1 MAGHMRGA
9 GPTRRHLLRAAAGA
23 FAASLPPFAARSA
36 SLGAPLTPDAAA
48 KLGALPGKAVLG
60 AARTAPRITELVD
73 FNAAD
78 WRRSALDMRELL
90 ASDAQLAYGL
100 VQAPLFDVRSLE
112 AARVALA
119 VLAKGAGRFETFY
132 LALAEG
138 EGPVDGVAALG
149 AAQRTGLDRFQIYN
163 ASIQPEYTEALSK
176 AAALASALGVLVTPA
191 YVIGGEVFTGYLDLA
206 RKRALLAAARP

>member
-1 MAGHMRGA
+1 MAGHMRRA
-9 GPTRRHLLRAAAGA
+9 GPTRRLLLRAAAGA
-23 FAASLPPFAARSA
+23 LGATCLPCAARSA
-36 SLGAPLTPDAAA
+36 ATGAPLTGEAAA

-119 VLAKGAGRFETFY
+119 VLAKGIERFETFY
-132 LALAEG
+132 LALAES
-138 EGPVDGVAALG
+138 EGPVDGVAALA
-149 AAQRTGLDRFQIYN
+149 AAQRAGLDRFQVFN
-163 ASIQPEYTEALSK
+163 ASIQPEYTEALAK
-176 AAALASALGVLVTPA
+176 AAALASALGVLDTPA

-206 RKRALLAAARP
+206 RKRALLAVARP